1 MMIRFMPRIINLIT
15 RAGIRLITGLGIVRA
30 TGLMGH
36 AIILVLL
43 ADRAGAPDG
52 VWGLCIFRAEDGGGK
67 IVTVHSL
74 IGCLHSRSTKKC
86 SGFAV
91 V

>member
-1 MMIRFMPRIINLIT
+1 MMIRFMLRIINLIT

-43 ADRAGAPDG
+43 ADRAGTPDG
-52 VWGLCIFRAEDGGGK
+52 VWGLCIFRAEDGADK
-67 IVTVHSL
+67 I
-74 IGCLHSRSTKKC
+74 
-86 SGFAV
+86 
-91 V
+91 